1 MILLDEPTSGLDSHR
16 ATSIVMLLKRL
27 ARDKGKT
34 IISTIHQPSSESYA
48 NFDRVIFMQD
58 GHVVYQGLPAEVPQH
73 FRDYGVEFK
82 HFANPAD
89 VLMKLLSVTY
99 PKTDAQEKII

>member
-1 MILLDEPTSGLDSHR
+1 
-16 ATSIVMLLKRL
+16 
-27 ARDKGKT
+27 
-34 IISTIHQPSSESYA
+34 
-48 NFDRVIFMQD
+48 MQD

-99 PKTDAQEKII
+99 PKTEAMEKVIQGYVDFYNLKQHDAVVTDNEKYALKAIDLKQGDRNGFCT